1 MAEPTCQADAVE
13 VEVCG
18 GVRQRAIRGVDAV
31 ADDLGKTGFPE
42 PTQMRSDG
50 PGRVSGPAVRSST
63 LAASCSVAPWVRA
76 A

>member
-18 GVRQRAIRGVDAV
+18 GVRQRTIRGVNAV

-42 PTQMRSDG
+42 PTQMR
-50 PGRVSGPAVRSST
+50 PTVLLVYPVRQLRSSM
-63 LAASCSVAPWVRA
+63 LAAPCSMTPWVRA